1 LKTNGFNIE
10 NANLKD
16 DLKIELL
23 MAIIVFAYVVAVKE
37 GLLKMNTIKMKKYNN
52 GKTYLSISVFRTGYT
67 ILQSLCKTINQF
79 VEYMESLILYNP
91 IKLNEFNLCSGFV

>member
-1 LKTNGFNIE
+1 MK
-10 NANLKD
+10 NLKD

-23 MAIIVFAYVVAVKE
+23 MAIIVFAYVMAVKE

-52 GKTYLSISVFRTGYT
+52 EKTYLSISVFRTSYT

-79 VEYMESLILYNP
+79 IKYIESLILYDP
-91 IKLNEFNLCSGFV
+91 IKLNEFNVCSGFV